1 MSELILGSQS
11 PRRRDIMN
19 LFTVPFRQ
27 ISPEFDEAQ
36 VPFQGDPISFV
47 SEIAER
53 KAMSLLERFPDQPIL
68 TADTIVY
75 RDNRLFMKP
84 ESLEEAA
91 SMLSELAGKEHIVY
105 TGVCA
110 IRGRKRF
117 IEAEATRV
125 FFLDLTK
132 DQIHAYHQR
141 FNPLDKAGAYAI
153 QGGGSIIVKRI
164 EGCYY
169 NIMGLPLNTTRRL
182 LSKVG
187 IDLWD
192 FLKPS

>member
-1 MSELILGSQS
+1 MTELILGSGS

-19 LFTVPFRQ
+19 LFSIPFRQ

-36 VPFQGDPISFV
+36 VLFHGDPAAFAC
-47 SEIAER
+47 EIAER
-53 KAMSLLERFPDQPIL
+53 KAMSLLERFPNQPIL

-75 RDNRLFMKP
+75 QEGRLFTKP

-91 SMLSELAGKEHIVY
+91 LMLSELAGKDHFVY
-105 TGVCA
+105 TAVCA
-110 IRGRKRF
+110 AKAQTRF
-117 IEAEATRV
+117 IEAEVTRV
-125 FFLDLTK
+125 YFLDLTK
-132 DQIHAYHQR
+132 AQIHDYHQH

-182 LSKVG
+182 LSKIG

-192 FLKPS
+192 YLKPS